1 MSAGVTLK
9 GRERELASLQ
19 RVLDANRPRVAFV
32 YGVAGIGKSGGAL
45 LNAFASGVRRSGTPV
60 WWIDCAAIDPTESSF
75 RAALVAA
82 GWQPGSAGIVLV
94 DTYEM
99 FRIADP
105 WLRHELVPSL
115 SRELRFVIA
124 GRDAPMLEWS
134 TERGRVG
141 GLEILP
147 LVGLT
152 DKAAQAFLAEAD
164 VAEDHVDMI
173 CRIARGHPLSLRLAA
188 EADVAHVPIDEVGPR
203 VVGALATAFRA
214 GLDDEGRQLLDAA
227 SVPRRVT
234 RGVLEAMA
242 CVDDAMERLGALS
255 FVDETSEGLRLHD
268 AVQAAVSA
276 RLRALEPERFRE
288 LRLAAWRH
296 LQNETRRAG
305 ASDLHRFTAD
315 LLFLID
321 NPFVREAMFPAT
333 AHAFS
338 VERSR
343 EEDAEALRA
352 LWHEFETPEG
362 ALVLDTWLRLRPDA
376 VRSVRDRTGAV
387 VGCSIVPEWRDIP
400 HSLERADPVVA
411 AWSRHAERDPL
422 PPGQRT
428 LTHRRWL
435 AAGTGEGPSGV
446 QAAALIDVKRDYFR
460 LRPHLGRLYLSV
472 RDPRP
477 FLDALRTLGF
487 RPFDEPIEVGG
498 EPFHLAALD
507 FGPDSVDG
515 WLNRIAASELGESV
529 QPFLD
534 DSDRSVDLGGARI
547 QLSPLEFGVL
557 SALAAHPAA
566 PVSRADLLRDVWGTS
581 YDGGSN
587 TVDVVI
593 RSLRRKLGNVAD
605 RIETVRGVG
614 YRLR

>member
-1 MSAGVTLK
+1 MSDGVTLK

-19 RVLDANRPRVAFV
+19 RVLDANGPRVAFV
-32 YGVAGIGKSGGAL
+32 YGVAGIGKSAL
-45 LNAFASGVRRSGTPV
+45 LNAFATGVRRSGTEV
-60 WWIDCAAIDPTESSF
+60 WRIDCAAIDPTESSF
-75 RAALVAA
+75 RAALDAA
-82 GWQPGSAGIVLV
+82 GWQPGSAGVVLV

-115 SRELRFVIA
+115 STELRFVIA

-152 DKAAQAFLAEAD
+152 DEAARAFLTDAD
-164 VAEDHVDMI
+164 VAEDHADMI
-173 CRIARGHPLSLRLAA
+173 CRLARGHPLSLRLAA
-188 EADVAHVPIDEVGPR
+188 EADVSHVPIDEVGPR
-203 VVGALATAFRA
+203 VVAALATAFRA
-214 GLDDEGRQLLDAA
+214 GLDDEGRRLLDAA

-234 RGVLEAMA
+234 GGVLEAMA
-242 CVDDAMERLGALS
+242 CADDAMERLGALS
-255 FVDETSEGLRLHD
+255 FVDETAEGLRLHD

-288 LRLAAWRH
+288 LRSAAWGH
-296 LQNETRRAG
+296 LQNQTRRAG
-305 ASDLHRFTAD
+305 ANDLRRFTAD

-333 AHAFS
+333 AHVFS

-352 LWHEFETPEG
+352 LWHEYDTPEG
-362 ALVLDTWLRLRPDA
+362 ASVLDAWLRLRPGS

-387 VGCSIVPEWRDIP
+387 VGCSIVSEWRDIP
-400 HSLERADPVVA
+400 PSLERDDPVVA
-411 AWSRHAERDPL
+411 AWSRHAARNPL
-422 PPGQRT
+422 PSGQRT

-435 AAGTGEGPSGV
+435 AVGTGEGPSGV
-446 QAAALIDVKRDYFR
+446 GGAAWLDVKRDYFR

-477 FLDALRTLGF
+477 FRDALRTLGF

-507 FGPDSVDG
+507 FGPESVDG
-515 WLNRIAASELGESV
+515 WLNRIAAAELGESV

-534 DSDRSVDLGGARI
+534 ERDRSVDLGGARI

-557 SALAAHPAA
+557 SRLAAHPAA
-566 PVSRADLLRDVWGTS
+566 PVSRADLLRDVWDTR

-593 RSLRRKLGNVAD
+593 RSLRRKLGAVAD